1 MCGIIGYTGKKN
13 SIPII
18 MDGLSSL
25 EYRGYDSAGITYIK
39 NKEIHTIKSIG
50 KIENLKNK
58 IDKSL
63 ESNTGIGHTIWAT
76 HGGVTLN
83 NCHPHTCNSVT
94 LVHNGIIENYLSLK
108 KILLDKGYSFYG
120 ETDTEVLAGYID
132 YCYKETKDKVLAID
146 KAIKSI
152 TGSYA
157 LGIIF
162 NDETDTIYATRKD
175 SPLIVGLS
183 ADGNFIASDMPAIAK
198 YTNKYFLLNAG
209 DIVTLHKFSYTVTN
223 NNKEIKKEI
232 LTYEHSVDEQ
242 DLSGYDHYML
252 KEINEEPVLIRNNI
266 VKNLDNIPDIKKYK
280 NIYIV
285 GCGSAYHAGLVSK
298 YTMEK
303 YLKKPVYV
311 YLASEFRYNELFL
324 TKDDLVIVISQSGET
339 ADTLA
344 SLRIAHTYKATV
356 LALVNVFAS
365 SIARESDIVIY
376 TNALTEISVATTK
389 AYIMQV
395 YYLGLLT
402 IKNSNLDY
410 QELFDNYKLL
420 PSLLENIINL
430 NIYKDIAKI
439 LSKQKDIYF
448 LGRKADYAISMEGS
462 LKLKEISYI
471 HSEAYP
477 AGELKHGTISLIEDN
492 TVVISVI
499 TDPTIEDK
507 TCSNILEVISRGA
520 KSIIIA
526 TDDIHVDKQ
535 YYDYLIKVPT
545 TIDILKPL
553 LAVVPLQLLSYYTA
567 VLLGCEID
575 KPRNLAKSVTVE

>member
-1 MCGIIGYTGKKN
+1 
-13 SIPII
+13 
-18 MDGLSSL
+18 
-25 EYRGYDSAGITYIK
+25 
-39 NKEIHTIKSIG
+39 
-50 KIENLKNK
+50 
-58 IDKSL
+58 
-63 ESNTGIGHTIWAT
+63 
-76 HGGVTLN
+76 
-83 NCHPHTCNSVT
+83 
-94 LVHNGIIENYLSLK
+94 
-108 KILLDKGYSFYG
+108 
-120 ETDTEVLAGYID
+120 
-132 YCYKETKDKVLAID
+132 
-146 KAIKSI
+146 
-152 TGSYA
+152 
-157 LGIIF
+157 
-162 NDETDTIYATRKD
+162 
-175 SPLIVGLS
+175 
-183 ADGNFIASDMPAIAK
+183 
-198 YTNKYFLLNAG
+198 
-209 DIVTLHKFSYTVTN
+209 
-223 NNKEIKKEI
+223 
-232 LTYEHSVDEQ
+232 
-242 DLSGYDHYML
+242 
-252 KEINEEPVLIRNNI
+252 
-266 VKNLDNIPDIKKYK
+266 
-280 NIYIV
+280 
-285 GCGSAYHAGLVSK
+285 
-298 YTMEK
+298 
-303 YLKKPVYV
+303 
-311 YLASEFRYNELFL
+311 
-324 TKDDLVIVISQSGET
+324 
-339 ADTLA
+339 
-344 SLRIAHTYKATV
+344 
-356 LALVNVFAS
+356 
-365 SIARESDIVIY
+365 
-376 TNALTEISVATTK
+376 
-389 AYIMQV
+389 MQV

>member
-1 MCGIIGYTGKKN
+1 
-13 SIPII
+13 
-18 MDGLSSL
+18 
-25 EYRGYDSAGITYIK
+25 
-39 NKEIHTIKSIG
+39 
-50 KIENLKNK
+50 
-58 IDKSL
+58 
-63 ESNTGIGHTIWAT
+63 
-76 HGGVTLN
+76 
-83 NCHPHTCNSVT
+83 
-94 LVHNGIIENYLSLK
+94 
-108 KILLDKGYSFYG
+108 
-120 ETDTEVLAGYID
+120 
-132 YCYKETKDKVLAID
+132 
-146 KAIKSI
+146 
-152 TGSYA
+152 
-157 LGIIF
+157 
-162 NDETDTIYATRKD
+162 
-175 SPLIVGLS
+175 
-183 ADGNFIASDMPAIAK
+183 MPAIAK

-266 VKNLDNIPDIKKYK
+266 AKNLDNIPDIKKYK

-477 AGELKHGTISLIEDN
+477 AGEWKHGTISLIEDN

>member
-1 MCGIIGYTGKKN
+1 
-13 SIPII
+13 
-18 MDGLSSL
+18 
-25 EYRGYDSAGITYIK
+25 
-39 NKEIHTIKSIG
+39 
-50 KIENLKNK
+50 
-58 IDKSL
+58 
-63 ESNTGIGHTIWAT
+63 
-76 HGGVTLN
+76 
-83 NCHPHTCNSVT
+83 
-94 LVHNGIIENYLSLK
+94 
-108 KILLDKGYSFYG
+108 
-120 ETDTEVLAGYID
+120 
-132 YCYKETKDKVLAID
+132 
-146 KAIKSI
+146 
-152 TGSYA
+152 
-157 LGIIF
+157 
-162 NDETDTIYATRKD
+162 
-175 SPLIVGLS
+175 
-183 ADGNFIASDMPAIAK
+183 
-198 YTNKYFLLNAG
+198 
-209 DIVTLHKFSYTVTN
+209 
-223 NNKEIKKEI
+223 
-232 LTYEHSVDEQ
+232 
-242 DLSGYDHYML
+242 
-252 KEINEEPVLIRNNI
+252 
-266 VKNLDNIPDIKKYK
+266 
-280 NIYIV
+280 
-285 GCGSAYHAGLVSK
+285 
-298 YTMEK
+298 MEK

-439 LSKQKDIYF
+439 ISKQKDIYF

-567 VLLGCEID
+567 VILGCEID